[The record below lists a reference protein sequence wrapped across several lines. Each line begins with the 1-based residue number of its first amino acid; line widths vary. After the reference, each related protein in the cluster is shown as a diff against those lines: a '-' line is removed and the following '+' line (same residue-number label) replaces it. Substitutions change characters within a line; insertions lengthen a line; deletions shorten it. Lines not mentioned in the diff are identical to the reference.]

1 MELETARQ
9 LFKVAGGRPIPVR
22 LVPGGKGSKR
32 GGGHY
37 AKGAMVG
44 IKGDRV
50 QVKPR
55 NGGGVVEDFEPQNLT
70 LWTSRA
76 VSEGVLTQDQIN
88 TFYRHEPDNED
99 VLGPAVA
106 AAVAEAEEGTMLDED
121 AEPAVN
127 EQEAAQIQ
135 ERLEQATETPLFV
148 VADLGYLHENRI
160 TFYMGQGSNHFT
172 DDLSKAN
179 VFSGDNPE
187 RKASTA
193 VSALQRFK
201 QWSERVSSWANVS
214 AIAYDRAKEMYD
226 DCRKNASVNS
236 EPPTA
241 PPAPTPTLPPS
252 PAKVNVPPVATPVDP
267 SALLSNERVSSALSQ
282 MQSSMTNMRTAIDI
296 LKEERKNLLSA
307 QQTLVEVITNE
318 VRSIDSF
325 IAMGEAS
332 LAGKQQ

>member
-9 LFKVAGGRPIPVR
+9 LFRVANGRPIPVR

-44 IKGDRV
+44 IKGDRI

-55 NGGGVVEDFEPQNLT
+55 NGGGVVEDFDPHNLT

-76 VSEGVLTQDQIN
+76 VSEGVLTQEQIN

-106 AAVAEAEEGTMLDED
+106 AAVAEAEEGTLLDEE
-121 AEPAVN
+121 APAATP
-127 EQEAAQIQ
+127 EEAAELQ
-135 ERLEQATETPLFV
+135 ERLEQANETPLCV

-160 TFYMGQGSNHFT
+160 TFYIGQGSDHFT
-172 DDLSKAN
+172 PDLSKAN
-179 VFSGDNPE
+179 LFSGDNPE

-193 VSALQRFK
+193 ISALQRFK
-201 QWSERVSSWANVS
+201 QWRERVSSWENVKVLP
-214 AIAYDRAKEMYD
+214 YEQAKEMYEEA
-226 DCRKNASVNS
+226 RKNASVTS
-236 EPPTA
+236 E
-241 PPAPTPTLPPS
+241 PAPTPPAPVETLPPTLAPSNGS
-252 PAKVNVPPVATPVDP
+252 PVPVTIDP
-267 SALLSNERVSSALSQ
+267 SSVLSNERVTSALAQ

-325 IAMGEAS
+325 IAMGEAA
-332 LAGKQQ
+332 LKGKQG